1 MNNNSFNEQQG
12 ENNARGGA
20 RSQGP
25 DVSCRITR
33 SDEGEGVVAWRGV
46 AWRGVAWR
54 GAGCLLERTR
64 LAGKHRRLDNVQA
77 ESIGRQSSSKHKLQ
91 RQ

>member
-46 AWRGVAWR
+46 ARR